1 MNFTLSFLDRVTTCL
16 FPVYW
21 LLFSW
26 SSTKVLP
33 VKAKSVWGCLP
44 LLLHYKI
51 EKEDNIEQELAHMTT
66 WSDITSRKCQSLMSS
81 SNCWAKVQFTL

>member
-1 MNFTLSFLDRVTTCL
+1 
-16 FPVYW
+16 VYW

-51 EKEDNIEQELAHMTT
+51 EKEDYLEQELAHMTT
-66 WSDITSRKCQSLMSS
+66 WSDM
-81 SNCWAKVQFTL
+81 F